1 MQDMSIYG
9 SFVTGCLYFVYG
21 LISMAMAKFPLW
33 FEGNLYRPNRYYF
46 VERPSFISDFV
57 RPA

>member
-1 MQDMSIYG
+1 
-9 SFVTGCLYFVYG
+9 
-21 LISMAMAKFPLW
+21 MAMAKFPLW
-33 FEGNLYRPNRYYF
+33 FVYGLKEIYIVQIGKYYF